1 MLTNKLKISEIY
13 HLRFQ
18 GDKLDKFKLGKS
30 KLKQTH

>member
-18 GDKLDKFKLGKS
+18 GNKLDKSKLGKS
-30 KLKQTH
+30 NLKQIH